1 VELPPGYVIG
11 LQDVLDV
18 LVWKDEDMSAK
29 DVVVRPDGMI
39 SVPLINDVRGDGLTV
54 EQLRLRLTEAAAKF
68 IDDPT
73 VAVVV
78 KAINSRRV
86 SVLGQV
92 AKPSQYNLLSR
103 MTVVD
108 LLSMAGGV
116 HEFAKT
122 KNIRITRGKESLQLN
137 FKEFLEGKAR
147 AIAQNIE
154 LQPGDIVSVP

>member
-39 SVPLINDVRGDGLTV
+39 SVPLINDVRADGLTV

-122 KNIRITRGKESLQLN
+122 KNIRITRGKESLQFN
-137 FKEFLEGKAR
+137 YKEFLEGKAR